1 MSDIRDLT
9 RREFSL
15 EAAMAILSGVAITIS
30 GCGGSSN
37 PAAASVPPAP
47 QPTPAPSGD
56 NVGTI
61 SANHGHSAV
70 ITGAELAAGSG
81 FALDIR
87 GSANHTHSVTLSDAD
102 IRAIAGGQQVARVS
116 SSSGGHDHTV
126 TFN

>member
-1 MSDIRDLT
+1 MSDIRDIT

-30 GCGGSSN
+30 GCGGSSSN
-37 PAAASVPPAP
+37 PAG
-47 QPTPAPSGD
+47 PSG
-56 NVGTI
+56 NPPVGSSGDKVGAI
-61 SANHGHSAV
+61 SANHGHIATIHAV
-70 ITGAELAAGSG
+70 DIANGKG

-87 GSANHTHSVTLSDAD
+87 GTATHTHSVTLSDAD
-102 IRAIAGGQQVARVS
+102 IAAVAANQRVARVS

>member
-1 MSDIRDLT
+1 MSEIRDLT
-9 RREFSL
+9 RRQFSL

-37 PAAASVPPAP
+37 PAGASGNPPVA
-47 QPTPAPSGD
+47 SNGD
-56 NVGTI
+56 HVGAI

-70 ITGAELAAGSG
+70 ITAAKVADGKG

-87 GSANHTHSVTLSDAD
+87 GTATHTHSVTLSDAD
-102 IRAIAGGQQVARVS
+102 IASVGANQKVAKVS
-116 SSSGGHDHTV
+116 SSSSGHDHTV

>member
-1 MSDIRDLT
+1 MNDIRDIT

-30 GCGGSSN
+30 GCGGSSSN
-37 PAAASVPPAP
+37 PAG
-47 QPTPAPSGD
+47 PSG
-56 NVGTI
+56 NPPVGSSGDKVGAI

-81 FALDIR
+81 IALDIR